1 MAQSPEIQAKIQL
14 WRQKAREGTL
24 TQDEM
29 REAIA
34 ALRQDR
40 TSAAGVSAVAK
51 ERKATSR
58 AKANINSDD
67 LLGELDSL

>member
-1 MAQSPEIQAKIQL
+1 MAQSPEMQAKIQL

-40 TSAAGVSAVAK
+40 VGAASVSAASREK
-51 ERKATSR
+51 RATTR
-58 AKANINSDD
+58 AKANINSHD
-67 LLGELDSL
+67 LLGELDNL